1 MNSPILNPIWF
12 YLIELF
18 ERFGIAFVVIGI
30 FALIGGVVAIFI
42 SMAEVEDVPKCVKK
56 IMIIGA
62 IVLAIGGIIPS
73 EKTCYKMIVTSYIT
87 PANIES
93 VRGEAIDLIDYIIEK
108 VDELTDNEE
117 SD

>member
-1 MNSPILNPIWF
+1 MNFPILNPIWF

-18 ERFGIAFVVIGI
+18 ERFGIAFVIIGI
-30 FALIGGVVAIFI
+30 FALIGSGIAIFI
-42 SMAEVEDVPKCVKK
+42 CAAESEVIPKYIKK
-56 IMIIGA
+56 IVIIGA
-62 IVLAIGGIIPS
+62 ITLAIGGFIPS
-73 EKTCYKMIVTSYIT
+73 KETCYKMIVTSYIT

-93 VRGEAIDLIDYIIEK
+93 AKGEATDLIDYIIEK